1 MEKTNVSL
9 NLIKH
14 QLNIDKT
21 CLYTKNQNE
30 PEHQL
35 LINKYEQKDIKLLK
49 DQKNLKDAYPNIVNC
64 VP

>member
-1 MEKTNVSL
+1 MEKTNLSL

-21 CLYTKNQNE
+21 YLYTKNQNE

-35 LINKYEQKDIKLLK
+35 LINKYEEKVIKLLK
-49 DQKNLKDAYPNIVNC
+49 DQKNIKDTYPNIVNC